1 MPDIYLDV
9 SRIIWRNSTGR
20 MPTGIDRICHAY
32 LEHYRPRARAVVQH
46 KGVRHSLP
54 EALSQELF
62 TVLLDRGEDV
72 KRKVVQI
79 VGRSLLQK
87 RPGNAEH
94 PGIYLNV
101 GHTGLEQRGL
111 AAWTRKVNLRPVMLV
126 ADLIPISHPEFC
138 RPGEKEK
145 HESRMRNLLQ
155 AGEGVIGISHD
166 TIAELQGFAD
176 RIGVPMPP
184 AFAAHIGIGGLSAA
198 APDSVDA
205 LANRPYFV
213 VLGTIEGR
221 KNHMLILNIWRELV
235 TRYGDKAPQ
244 LVIIGQRG
252 WECEQVVDMLERCET
267 LRGHVAELPR
277 LSDVEVSRYLC
288 HARALLF
295 PSFVEGYGMPL
306 VEALALG
313 TPVLASDLAVFR
325 ELAGGIPEYFNP
337 IDGMSWMSA
346 IMDYAASDGVRRKA
360 QQQRMANY
368 HAPSWDDH
376 FSMVDDWLA
385 RNFDGTTGG
394 AA

>member
-32 LEHYRPRARAVVQH
+32 LEHYRLRAKAVVQH
-46 KGVRHSLP
+46 KGVRHSLS

-62 TVLLDRGEDV
+62 TVLLDREEDV
-72 KRKVVQI
+72 KRKVLHI

-87 RPGNAEH
+87 RSDKAGH
-94 PGIYLNV
+94 PATYLNV
-101 GHTGLEQRGL
+101 GHTGLEQPGL
-111 AAWTRKVNLRPVMLV
+111 AKWARKVNLRPVMLV

-138 RPGEKEK
+138 RSGEKEK
-145 HESRMRNLLQ
+145 HERRMRNLLQ

-166 TIAELQGFAD
+166 TITELRGFAD
-176 RIGVPMPP
+176 RIGVSMPP
-184 AFAAHIGIGGLSAA
+184 ALAAHIGIGGLSVAA
-198 APDSVDA
+198 SASVDA
-205 LANRPYFV
+205 LEKRPYFV
-213 VLGTIEGR
+213 ILGTIEGR

-235 TRYGDKAPQ
+235 SQYGDKAPQ

-252 WECEQVVDMLERCET
+252 WECEQVVDMLERCDA
-267 LRGHVAELPR
+267 LRGHVIELPR
-277 LSDVEVSRYLC
+277 LNDMDVSRYLC

-325 ELAGGIPEYFNP
+325 ELAGGIPEYFSP
-337 IDGMSWMSA
+337 IDGMKWMSA
-346 IMDYAASDGVRRKA
+346 IMDYATSDGLRRNA
-360 QQQRMANY
+360 QLQRMANY
-368 HAPSWDDH
+368 RAPAWEDH

-385 RNFDGTTGG
+385 RNFDGVAGEV
-394 AA
+394 